1 MSEVERLQR
10 RLERE
15 KRARKSAEAIA
26 EEKTREI
33 YEANRKLQAFNASLE
48 EVVRDRTAELV
59 SARDE
64 AVRANQ
70 AKSNFLANM
79 SHELRTPLNA
89 IIGITEM
96 LIDEAAEEG
105 RVELDEPL
113 ERVHRAGK
121 HLLSLINDILD
132 VAKIEAGKMELFV
145 EEFDVRAILE
155 DVRSTIEPLI
165 SRSGNSMEVRWAAE
179 LGTMRSDQVKI
190 RQALL
195 NLLSNA
201 AKFTKNGRI
210 TFEAERLTAPD
221 RLRFRVSDTGIG
233 MTPEQLGK
241 LFRPFSQA
249 EASTTRNYGGT
260 GLGLAITEHFC
271 RMLNGDIEV
280 RSEPG
285 RGSSFAISLPAEAGP
300 VAVATARQPSG
311 NAVLQGTVL
320 VIEDEAATREVL
332 MQDLSRRGYR
342 VLAAAGGG
350 DGLRLAR
357 EVRPDAIT
365 LDIIMPDLDGWAV
378 LRALKDDPELRDIPV
393 ILLTILHD
401 QDLGYALGAADFLTK
416 PIDTEALVRLLRRY
430 CRADRAQVLVV
441 DDDAG
446 TRDLLRRTL
455 AKAGWS
461 IGEAANGAEC
471 LDALQRLCPS
481 VVLLDLMMPGMD
493 GFEVLERMRR
503 HDAWGDIPV
512 IVITAKDLSRDEVA
526 WLRGCAEKV
535 VQKGA
540 YDRVELLRV
549 IEGMIDR
556 GSEVRS
562 RSAGR
567 EHSERPSAS
576 ESAPAG

>member
-1 MSEVERLQR
+1 VSEVERLQR

-121 HLLSLINDILD
+121 HLLNLINDILD

-145 EEFDVRAILE
+145 EDFDVRAILE

-280 RSEPG
+280 RSELG

-300 VAVATARQPSG
+300 VAVATARQPAG
-311 NAVLQGTVL
+311 NAALQGTVL

-503 HDAWGDIPV
+503 HDEWGDIPV